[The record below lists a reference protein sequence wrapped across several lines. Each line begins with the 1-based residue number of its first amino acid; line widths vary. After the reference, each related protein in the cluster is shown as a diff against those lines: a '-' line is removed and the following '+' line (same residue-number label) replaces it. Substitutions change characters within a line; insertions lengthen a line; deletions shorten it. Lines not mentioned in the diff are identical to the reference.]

1 MMAQTTRVNLENKIV
16 DLKKNIKFSWKPT
29 DTEEASEA
37 EYTHN
42 HRNNDEPVEIKEQ

>member
-1 MMAQTTRVNLENKIV
+1 MMVPTILVSLNTFLLKR
-16 DLKKNIKFSWKPT
+16 KKNSTKKST